1 MGQGMTAD
9 VYPYELLRKRTML
22 SLKEK
27 AERFHALH
35 VPGWPL
41 VLFNAWDP
49 GSAKAV
55 AAGGAFA
62 IATGSWSVA
71 AANGY
76 ADGEK
81 IPFDL
86 VIGNLTRIASTVA
99 LPITIDLESGYGMD
113 PESVANSV
121 QCAIRAGA
129 IGCNLEDSFPVS
141 GALRQANDQAQRLG
155 AARAAA
161 ASFSLPFFINAR
173 TDVFLEADPK
183 THDDAMVANAIARA
197 FAYAEAGADGFFVPG
212 LADKKLIARLVA
224 ECPLPINIM
233 VTDITPGL
241 KELAEL
247 GVARVSH
254 GPRPFLQMMKSLEET
269 VRTVMA
275 AGH

>member
-1 MGQGMTAD
+1 
-9 VYPYELLRKRTML
+9 ML

-27 AERFHALH
+27 AEQFHALH
-35 VPGWPL
+35 VPGRPL

-86 VIGNLTRIASTVA
+86 VIDNLTRIASTVA
-99 LPITIDLESGYGMD
+99 LPITIDLESGYGKH
-113 PESVANSV
+113 PESVAESV
-121 QCAIRAGA
+121 ERAIRAGA
-129 IGCNLEDSFPVS
+129 IGCNLEDSFPES
-141 GALRQANDQAQRLG
+141 GELRRANDQAQRLG
-155 AARAAA
+155 AARSAA

-173 TDVFLEADPK
+173 TDVFLKAAPNA
-183 THDDAMVANAIARA
+183 HDDAVATNAITRA

-212 LADKKLIARLVA
+212 LADKRLIARLVA
-224 ECPLPINIM
+224 ESPLPINIM
-233 VTDITPGL
+233 VTDMTPSP
-241 KELAEL
+241 KDLAEL

-254 GPRPFLQMMKSLEET
+254 GPRPFLQMMKALEEAA
-269 VRTVMA
+269 RTVMA